1 MGGGAHARV
10 APPRGRA
17 LGTVSSWLLGLVLV
31 IALALALGVAIVP
44 MVVGGQSLTVRTAS
58 MAPALPAGSVAVVR
72 PRPATEI
79 TVGDVVAVV
88 DHEPA
93 TGTNVTRAHRVTEV
107 RPGPSFVTK
116 ADTERATD
124 PAPVSAT
131 AVTGVLW
138 YHVPFAGMLRERLIG
153 PVGLAILVG
162 VALLAVLAWPRARR
176 R

>member
-1 MGGGAHARV
+1 
-10 APPRGRA
+10 
-17 LGTVSSWLLGLVLV
+17 LGTVSGWLLGLVLV
-31 IALALALGVAIVP
+31 VAVALALAVAIVP

-58 MAPALPAGSVAVVR
+58 MGPALPAGSVAVVR

-88 DHEPA
+88 DLEPV
-93 TGTNVTRAHRVTEV
+93 TGANVIRIHRVTEV
-107 RPGPSFVTK
+107 RPGPAFVTK
-116 ADTERATD
+116 ADAETAPD
-124 PAPVSAT
+124 PGPVAAT

-138 YHVPFAGMLRERLIG
+138 YHVPYAGTLRDRLIG

-162 VALLAVLAWPRARR
+162 VALLAALVRPRARR